1 MITQLTIQ
9 LTLTLART
17 NAQVVEMSV
26 SVNNSPIQDYAHLDD
41 HAPPFHHKVI
51 VNLI

>member
-26 SVNNSPIQDYAHLDD
+26 SVNNSPIQDYVHLND